1 MAKQVH
7 IRLDDAIYEALAGY
21 TGETNSSVQDSVS
34 SAIIQFLKQQN
45 KDVAPSDADF
55 TFIDLFAGI
64 GGMRLAY
71 ESAGGHCVYSN
82 EWNKYSQQTYFANF
96 GEQPDGDITKVD
108 ENSIPNHDIL
118 VAGFPCQ
125 PFSIAGVSKKQ
136 SLGRATGFEDKTQGT
151 LFFDICRILKA
162 KRPKAFMLEN
172 VKNLCSHDRGR
183 TFKVITESLDELDYE
198 VFYQVLDGQNYVPQH
213 RERILI
219 VGFDRKRY
227 GKNIK
232 FKFDLTPRA
241 PKPLMKDILDS
252 NVDDKYTLSDKLW
265 DYLQGYAEK
274 HKAAGNG
281 FGYGIA
287 DPDGISRTLSARYYK
302 DGSEILIAQE
312 GKNPRRLTP
321 RECARLQGFPENFKI
336 PVSDTQAYRQFGNSV
351 VVPLMSNVA
360 KLVCDNIRL
369 MDAKKAKQ
377 DKSVVI
383 LSETGNNQIAAAP
396 RKTKRK
402 EVAVM

>member
-7 IRLDDAIYEALAGY
+7 IRLDDAVYEALAGY

-45 KDVAPSDADF
+45 KVVAPSDADF

-108 ENSIPNHDIL
+108 ENSIPDHDIL